1 MAPSRCGPCRRL
13 PLDIITMRR
22 TLLLSSLYMFAL
34 TLLALP
40 YGLAA

>member
-1 MAPSRCGPCRRL
+1 
-13 PLDIITMRR
+13 LDTTIMRR
-22 TLLLSSLYMFAL
+22 TFLLSSLYMFAL